1 MKVTVEMTE
10 EQRQWIY
17 TRIIDWFE
25 WVEPETRVM
34 QLPDKEVTELSYQLD
49 AAKIKPECFD

>member
-17 TRIIDWFE
+17 TRITDWFE
-25 WVEPETRVM
+25 WVEPETRVV
-34 QLPDKEVTELSYQLD
+34 QLPDKEVTELGYQLD
-49 AAKIKPECFD
+49 AAKITPEYCD